1 MPKNWSN
8 LAEQSNGLYEES
20 DFKQALYQLISSQV
34 LYAKDTSQSVSY
46 SIIHLYKTEFKE
58 AADLSGQRLDFNDTY
73 RYCFIVPYAAKQ
85 QVMDLTET
93 LLLLVLRKLYHDK
106 ASSGDTEVG
115 EATISIP
122 DLMSVYSAATNREL
136 PSSTG
141 QLKELIQQMRRYGI
155 AKIGPQIE
163 SDPQPFTITILPAI
177 NEILNESTISRLGA
191 YQNSILDTAE
201 LEETM
206 QVNTE
211 EEIS

>member
-1 MPKNWSN
+1 M
-8 LAEQSNGLYEES
+8 A
-20 DFKQALYQLISSQV
+20 
-34 LYAKDTSQSVSY
+34 
-46 SIIHLYKTEFKE
+46 
-58 AADLSGQRLDFNDTY
+58 
-73 RYCFIVPYAAKQ
+73 
-85 QVMDLTET
+85 
-93 LLLLVLRKLYHDK
+93 
-106 ASSGDTEVG
+106 GDTEVG

-122 DLMSVYSAATNREL
+122 DLMSAYSAATNREL

-163 SDPQPFTITILPAI
+163 SDPQPFTIAILPAI

-191 YQNSILDTAE
+191 YQNAILDTAE